1 MRCVGASCNNRHPE
15 SSAGVAAR
23 GRSIMLTLQTSKPFY
38 TSFLC
43 IQAVPGVKSSC
54 RNRKDGPELC
64 FIQAQALAYYAAL
77 SNSHN

>member
-1 MRCVGASCNNRHPE
+1 
-15 SSAGVAAR
+15 
-23 GRSIMLTLQTSKPFY
+23 MLTLQTSKPFY

-64 FIQAQALAYYAAL
+64 FIQAQALASYTAL
-77 SNSHN
+77 SNSHNQGMPQILVCKSNSYWY